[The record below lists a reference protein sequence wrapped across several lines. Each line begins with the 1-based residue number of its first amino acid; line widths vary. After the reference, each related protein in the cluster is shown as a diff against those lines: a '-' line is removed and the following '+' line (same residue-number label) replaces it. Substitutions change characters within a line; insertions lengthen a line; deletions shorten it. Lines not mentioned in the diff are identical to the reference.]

1 MNKSS
6 TSSLP
11 ATQRDALEARFAL
24 GVCARLGEGA
34 QHLPH
39 DIGERLRVARQQ
51 AIEAARTARQSVLVA
66 ETSNAAVSV
75 KRAELSLLGGV
86 SYTTGLPLPSH
97 IWHEAEAARSA
108 HHDAPH
114 HEPPLGWGWRLALLL
129 PVVTLVAGLWGIQR
143 YQQLERVEAATT
155 VDLQLLTDELPP
167 DAYADPGFEAYLNQ
181 GADPDLDRP
190 MDNTSEMDSDLSTA
204 DGGLTVSELAGAQ
217 P

>member
-24 GVCARLGEGA
+24 GVCARLGEAA
-34 QHLPH
+34 QDLPH

-51 AIEAARTARQSVLVA
+51 AIDSARTARQSVLAAEASKAVA
-66 ETSNAAVSV
+66 SITRPEM
-75 KRAELSLLGGV
+75 SLAGGAGH
-86 SYTTGLPLPSH
+86 TTGLPFAPH
-97 IWHEAEAARSA
+97 TWHEAEAARA
-108 HHDAPH
+108 ACHDVPS

-129 PVVTLVAGLWGIQR
+129 PAFSLVAGLWGIQR
-143 YQQLERVEAATT
+143 YQQLERVEATTT

-167 DAYADPGFEAYLNQ
+167 DAYADPGFEAYLSQ

-190 MDNTSEMDSDLSTA
+190 METSAEVEGDLSTA
-204 DGGLTVSELAGAQ
+204 DEGLTVSELAGAQ